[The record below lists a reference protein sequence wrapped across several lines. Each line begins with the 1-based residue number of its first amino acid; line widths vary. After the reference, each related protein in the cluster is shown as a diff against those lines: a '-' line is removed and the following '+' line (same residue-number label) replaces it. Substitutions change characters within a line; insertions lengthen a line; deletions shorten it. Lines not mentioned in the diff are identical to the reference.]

1 VRSPSSARRARLGY
15 PAAVRIA
22 LAQVNPT
29 VGDLAGNRRLV
40 EEAAAKAAAAGAEL
54 VLLPELVLSGYPPM
68 DLLERKGFV
77 EDQLRELAALEAASE
92 RIAIALGAVLPVES
106 RDGKA
111 LGNCAVLLAGGRRL
125 AVQAKTLLPT
135 YDVFDESRYFAP
147 ASARAPATWNGV
159 TLGLTVC
166 EDGWVDRVP
175 YGADP
180 TGELAARGARLVVNL
195 SASPWHLGKPAERR
209 ALFAGLAR
217 RHRVPIAF
225 CNQVG
230 GNDELTFDGGSFLID
245 AEGRIRA
252 ALPLFEPAL
261 EVVDLDALPAPLAPE
276 AVAEPAG
283 AAQLEAGLVLGIR
296 DYFRKQS
303 LPPGAVIGLSGGIDS
318 AVTAHL
324 AVEALGAERV
334 LGVLMPGPFSSGH
347 SVEDALALGRAL
359 AIETRRVDIGPV
371 YEQYL
376 RLFGQ
381 LFGVREDYGLTQQN
395 IQSRIRGAILMAIS
409 NEERR
414 LVLATGNKSELSI
427 GYCTLYGDTV
437 GGIAVLGDVYKREVY
452 ALARHANRNGER
464 IPRRSIDKP
473 PSAELAPGQRD
484 EDDLPPYPVLDAVLE
499 QAIEGGLGAE
509 AIAPPPGADRALVRQ
524 IVRRLDRN
532 EYKRRQAP
540 LVLRTSPKAFGS
552 GRRLPIVHRYED

>member
-1 VRSPSSARRARLGY
+1 MLP
-15 PAAVRIA
+15 PVRIA

-54 VLLPELVLSGYPPM
+54 VLLPELVLTGYPPM
-68 DLLERKGFV
+68 DLLERAGFV
-77 EDQLRELAALEAASE
+77 EDQLRELAALEPASQ
-92 RIAIALGAVLPVES
+92 RIAIALGAVLPVE
-106 RDGKA
+106 RRGGKA
-111 LGNCAVLLAGGRRL
+111 LGNCAVLLAGGRRT

-147 ASARAPATWNGV
+147 AAARTPSTLYGIP
-159 TLGLTVC
+159 LGLTVC

-175 YGADP
+175 YGVDP
-180 TGELAARGARLVVNL
+180 TGELAAGGARLVLNL
-195 SASPWHLGKPAERR
+195 SASPWHVGKPAERR
-209 ALFAGLAR
+209 ALFAALAR

-230 GNDELTFDGGSFLID
+230 GNDELTFDGGSFVVD
-245 AEGRIRA
+245 AEGRLRA

-261 EVVDLDALPAPLAPE
+261 ELIDLDALPAPLAPD
-276 AVAEPAG
+276 AIAEPAG

-324 AVEALGAERV
+324 AVEALGTDRV
-334 LGVLMPGPFSSGH
+334 LGVLMPGPFSSAH
-347 SVEDALALGRAL
+347 SIDDARALGRAL
-359 AIETRRVDIGPV
+359 GIETRLVDIRPV

-395 IQSRIRGAILMAIS
+395 IQSRIRGATLMAIS

-437 GGIAVLGDVYKREVY
+437 GGLAVLGDVYKRDVY

-464 IPRRSIDKP
+464 IPQRSIDKP

-484 EDDLPPYPVLDAVLE
+484 EDDLPPYAVLDAVLE
-499 QAIEGGLGAE
+499 QAIEGGRGAE
-509 AIAPPPGADRALVRQ
+509 SIEPPPGADRALVRQ